1 MVPDGKLIRYD
12 SPESPALTLAASD
25 AIAAYPGTRGA
36 FIYVVNSF
44 KHSSDDA
51 KSGTA
56 YRCRVKDSSN
66 IS

>member
-36 FIYVVNSF
+36 FIYVVN
-44 KHSSDDA
+44 
-51 KSGTA
+51 
-56 YRCRVKDSSN
+56 
-66 IS
+66 